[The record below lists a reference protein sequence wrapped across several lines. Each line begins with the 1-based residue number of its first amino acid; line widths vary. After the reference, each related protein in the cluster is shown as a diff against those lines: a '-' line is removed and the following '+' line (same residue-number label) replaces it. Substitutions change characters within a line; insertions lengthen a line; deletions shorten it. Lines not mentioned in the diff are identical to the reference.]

1 VSGPRCTQGFCGL
14 LWWITA
20 ALTSPWSWAQPYSC
34 PEGRFAAELS
44 SGTSRTESSS
54 ESPLGPITT
63 YIYLDRQPRRT
74 LTVSYTDLPKLA
86 LLAGR
91 EHIFEQSKQG
101 MLEQCQGIL
110 STWDKL
116 DRNNRRLTYRVEG
129 ATRYRGET
137 LFRLEQMRL
146 YVIDVRSE
154 LGVKPE
160 IDRHFLQSFKIL
172 PPPAA
177 AAPAPHPD
185 RAPQDR

>member
-1 VSGPRCTQGFCGL
+1 MSRPRWTQGFSRL
-14 LWWITA
+14 LLTA
-20 ALTSPWSWAQPYSC
+20 AFSSSWAWAQPYTC
-34 PEGRFAAELS
+34 PEGRFSAALS
-44 SGTSRTESSS
+44 SATGRTESCS
-54 ESPLGPITT
+54 ESPLGAITT

-91 EHIFEQSKQG
+91 EHIFEQSRQG
-101 MLEQCQGIL
+101 MLAQCQGIL
-110 STWDKL
+110 CNWEKP
-116 DRNNRRLTYRVEG
+116 DRNSRRLTYRVEG
-129 ATRYRGET
+129 PTRYRGET
-137 LFRLEQMRL
+137 HFKLDQMRL

-154 LGVKPE
+154 IGVEPE
-160 IDRHFLQSFKIL
+160 IDRNFLQSFKIL